1 METSLMNA
9 SPEAFDAIRPY
20 RDEEVR
26 EVLDRLPQDPE
37 LLRAILRFKFPR
49 LADSFLAPALRWMI
63 SRALAS
69 RVIRIGSISDLQV
82 YVGVYMARMIATTTR
97 GFTVDGIEHLDKN
110 KSYLFISNH
119 RDIAMDPAFVNY
131 ALHINNMDTVRIAI
145 GDNLLKKP
153 YVNDLMR
160 LNKSF
165 IVQRSAKG
173 IRQMMAAFNL
183 LSQYIHHS
191 IKQEHQSIWIAQKE
205 GRAKDGIDHTD
216 PAIIK
221 MFCMAEKKSGK
232 AFADTIHDLNIV
244 PVALS
249 YEYDPLDVQKS
260 REVVQKQK
268 DGHYAK
274 GEFEDI
280 DSIAQGIAGYKGRVH
295 VAFGQPLDGDFEDAD
310 AVAAAVDEQIRRLY
324 RLFPSNY
331 LALEAL
337 HQEGDFAI
345 PSFDT
350 EVRAAFNERLAACP
364 EEYQAQWLAM
374 YANPVKN
381 FLGRL

>member
-1 METSLMNA
+1 MDTHLMNA

-26 EVLDRLPQDPE
+26 EVLDRLAGDTE
-37 LLRAILRFKFPR
+37 LLNTLLRFKFPT
-49 LADSFLAPALRWMI
+49 LTDSFLAPLLRWI
-63 SRALAS
+63 
-69 RVIRIGSISDLQV
+69 IRRSLTKRLNRIHSIHDLQL
-82 YVGVYMARMIATTTR
+82 YIEAYMARMIATTTK

-131 ALHINNMDTVRIAI
+131 ALHVNGMDTVRIAI

-173 IRQMMAAFNL
+173 VRQMMAAFNL

-232 AFADTIHDLNIV
+232 AFADSIRDLNIV

-249 YEYDPLDVQKS
+249 YEYDPLDVEKS
-260 REVVQKQK
+260 REVVQKQQ

-280 DSIAQGIAGYKGRVH
+280 DSIARGIAGYKGRVH
-295 VAFGQPLDGDFEDAD
+295 VAFGQPLDDHFADAD
-310 AVAAAVDEQIRRLY
+310 AVATAVDEQIRRLY

-337 HQEGDFAI
+337 HQEEDFAI

-350 EVRAAFNERLAACP
+350 QSRAAFNERLAACP
-364 EEYQAQWLAM
+364 EPYQAQWLAM

-381 FLGRL
+381 YLGRL